1 MFHSAALPRLAL
13 LALTLWVSPLA
24 LATMTTGSNSARL
37 TWGDVTQGS
46 GVSTATNAASGAFD
60 RQYLGTDVAIAGYWS
75 LGGGLEYGDLD
86 ELFELYNDTS
96 AALERID
103 NGSGSGGSGTQID
116 IIDDIE
122 SPALN
127 RLISQAE
134 REAVLL
140 SALLQLIESK
150 GYAMAQ
156 GGSELAL
163 LLNNDVAGG
172 TLRLDINGWV
182 SSSAVGIMEEID
194 FDVDDALAA
203 LEELSNLYDLQ
214 PGDPET
220 SYDLSGGLSL
230 SINPTTGRV
239 RATFEN
245 DSLLLTRAARAV
257 EMGLS
262 YSRPLFSLDKGQL
275 FVGVRPKI
283 TQIGLSRVST
293 RLGDLEDA
301 EAAFDDI
308 LNASFVTQARPG
320 LDLGML
326 WQASHYRAGLSI
338 INLSEPVFDFPAVN
352 YQQISDAEV
361 RAQLQ
366 QSDTYVAQRQFKFEG
381 ALAPQGQRWQLL
393 AALDGNTVS
402 DAAGIESRWGS
413 LSAGYSPRLQWCN
426 NLRIGLSHNF
436 AGSELSYLS
445 GGTTLFQHLQL
456 DLASALTTTVI
467 EGMELPRGLSLAL
480 GWSDQ
485 F

>member
-1 MFHSAALPRLAL
+1 MRHSSTLARFARLPLAL
-13 LALTLWVSPLA
+13 LLLVSPLA
-24 LATMTTGSNSARL
+24 AATMTTGSNSSRL
-37 TWGDVTQGS
+37 TWGDVTQGG

-60 RQYLGTDVAIAGYWS
+60 RQYLETEVDVAGYWS

-86 ELFELYNDTS
+86 DLFELYNDTS

-103 NGSGSGGSGTQID
+103 NGNGSGTQID

-127 RLISQAE
+127 RLINQAE

-140 SALLQLIESK
+140 SALLQVIDSK
-150 GYAMAQ
+150 GYAVAQ
-156 GGSELAL
+156 GGSELAVL
-163 LLNNDVAGG
+163 INSDVAGG
-172 TLRLDINGWV
+172 TLRLDINGWA

-203 LEELSNLYDLQ
+203 LEELGNLYDLQ

-230 SINPTTGRV
+230 TINPTSGRV

-245 DSLLLTRAARAV
+245 DSLLLTRAARAMEV
-257 EMGLS
+257 GLS
-262 YSRPLFSLDKGQL
+262 YSRPLLNHTEGRL

-308 LNASFVTQARPG
+308 LNARFITQARPG
-320 LDLGML
+320 LDLGLL
-326 WQASHYRAGLSI
+326 WQARRYRAGLSV

-352 YQQISDAEV
+352 YQQISNPEV
-361 RAQLQ
+361 RAELQ
-366 QSDTYVAQRQFKFEG
+366 QSDSYRAQRQFKLEAAWAQAGQPWLLLG
-381 ALAPQGQRWQLL
+381 AIDA
-393 AALDGNTVS
+393 NTVT
-402 DAAGIESRWGS
+402 DAAGIDSRWGS
-413 LSAGYSPRLQWCN
+413 LSAGYYPSRFWWCN
-426 NLRIGLSHNF
+426 NLRLGLSHNF
-436 AGSELSYLS
+436 AGSELTYLS
-445 GGTTLFQHLQL
+445 GGTTLFRHLEL
-456 DLASALTTTVI
+456 DLASTLTTTTI

-480 GWSDQ
+480 GLNYQ